1 MMNESPTETALSRA
15 IIRWSLSRA
24 TQIADTP
31 ASIVYKVEQNGQ
43 QPAALKILKPV
54 AGEEEKRG
62 AALLSWYSGDGAVT
76 VFDVTEDAIF
86 MEWLDGPTLGE
97 PARNGR
103 DDEATEAFG
112 HVVQLLHKPRDTTP
126 EGLISLRQRFQSL
139 FDADSRIWPP
149 TARDLYARSVG
160 IALAL
165 FDRPSVAM
173 PLHGD
178 LHHDNIL
185 SSARGWLAIDP
196 KGLLGDPAYEVA
208 NAFLN
213 PVDVTKLAASATR
226 IAHLADSFSGRLGF
240 NRKRVLAWACAHA
253 ALSAC
258 RELEAGRPIT
268 LTLAVLP
275 LLLAAYDLA

>member
-76 VFDVTEDAIF
+76 VFDVTDDAIF

-97 PARNGR
+97 AARNGR

-126 EGLISLRQRFQSL
+126 EGLIPLRQRFQSL
-139 FDADSRIWPP
+139 FDADNRIWPP

-196 KGLLGDPAYEVA
+196 KGLLGDPAYDVA

-240 NRKRVLAWACAHA
+240 NRKRVIAWACAHA

-258 RELEAGRPIT
+258 WELEAGKPIT